1 MTTKRAVDVVPG
13 DRIRLAS
20 GREMSV
26 TRIEHD
32 FLGVDN
38 LVCFVEDT
46 QQCWFAHAVFVTD
59 DVVTV
64 SPAAP
69 LDTQSHIRQGAV

>member
-1 MTTKRAVDVVPG
+1 MTTKPAAEVVPG
-13 DRIRLAS
+13 DRVRLAS
-20 GREMSV
+20 GREMDV
-26 TRIEHD
+26 TRIERD

-46 QQCWFAHAVFVTD
+46 DECWFAQALLVTA

-64 SPAAP
+64 
-69 LDTQSHIRQGAV
+69 

>member
-13 DRIRLAS
+13 DCVRLAS

-26 TRIEHD
+26 TRIERD
-32 FLGVDN
+32 FLGLDN
-38 LVCFVEDT
+38 LICFVEDT
-46 QQCWFAHAVFVTD
+46 QQCWFAHAVSVTD

-64 SPAAP
+64 SPSAP
-69 LDTQSHIRQGAV
+69 DQGAV

>member
-13 DRIRLAS
+13 DCVRLAS
-20 GREMSV
+20 GREMSI
-26 TRIEHD
+26 TRIERD
-32 FLGVDN
+32 FLGLDN
-38 LVCFVEDT
+38 LICFVEDT

-64 SPAAP
+64 SRAAP
-69 LDTQSHIRQGAV
+69 LDR

>member
-1 MTTKRAVDVVPG
+1 MTTKPAADVVPG
-13 DRIRLAS
+13 DRVRLAS

-26 TRIEHD
+26 TRIERD

-46 QQCWFAHAVFVTD
+46 DECWFAHAVSVTD
-59 DVVTV
+59 EVIVRV
-64 SPAAP
+64 PKPA
-69 LDTQSHIRQGAV
+69 